1 MTSLSLTGIQSSQNS
16 LNSVGGGGASVFI
29 TISFTKLIHLS
40 IQTCLKLEPLEF
52 LLSIIKCLGLVTL
65 NKTEDALLLFSDI
78 APKIQSHDRLI
89 IMIREHSEGK
99 LTQYSTVAEGVDQGS
114 G

>member
-1 MTSLSLTGIQSSQNS
+1 LTSLSLTGIQSSQNS
-16 LNSVGGGGASVFI
+16 LNSGGASVFI

-40 IQTCLKLEPLEF
+40 NQTYLKLEPLEF

-99 LTQYSTVAEGVDQGS
+99 LTQYSTVAEGVDQGF